1 MLQNIHFVQII
12 NYLLLIIEVW
22 INIYLE
28 FGSDSFGQQSRN
40 DAILEGRYLG
50 TVNQGGNIQNQPNQQ
65 NQQNQP
71 NQPNQ
76 NKAPQ
81 FVGTLSSLNANQCRT
96 ISYIL
101 PNVNDPEGDSF
112 TITATLMDRN
122 PLPSWILFDSR
133 KLTIQFYLLLLNM
146 LLFKL
151 LIYTLLFKKSFN
163 IIFFIVS
170 PQNKETLGIYN
181 F

>member
-1 MLQNIHFVQII
+1 M
-12 NYLLLIIEVW
+12 
-22 INIYLE
+22 
-28 FGSDSFGQQSRN
+28 
-40 DAILEGRYLG
+40 G
-50 TVNQGGNIQNQPNQQ
+50 TVNQGGNIQNQPNQQNQQDQQ

-81 FVGTLSSLNANQCRT
+81 FVGTLSSLNVNQCRT

-133 KLTIQFYLLLLNM
+133 KLTIQFYILLLNM

-151 LIYTLLFKKSFN
+151 FINIY
-163 IIFFIVS
+163 III
-170 PQNKETLGIYN
+170 QKII
-181 F
+181 